1 MHRFK
6 NQQNALRRLSG
17 RSLPTT
23 AAATAAVIRGKSSHA
38 GGWLQL
44 MLLAISLTTLPA
56 NAMTRLDDQQLEQ
69 VAGQGIAFALDNFSL
84 RTAPTTFIEQVGGAP
99 GSDTTLERGD
109 LRWFGASISGFSSA
123 ETAGDLFTWS
133 GGCNSGLNAL
143 GCPISSNGIENYA
156 NHDNPFVLR
165 VFDYTRVGLDG
176 SGDWVGNPV
185 DPDSGISD
193 GGITRTVLE
202 LVGPSNS
209 DNFRWA
215 FWGEIQASETD
226 ASGAITNVLGLLQN
240 QNLIIGK
247 PAAYRRPVSV
257 FGTNP
262 ANNSVEGSLL
272 QLFENQEDGSL
283 GILYH
288 SRLSG
293 DYRFSINQ
301 LGPDADG
308 VPQFTS
314 EEGLYFGNVNAYLP
328 FGQLHYQSILLDDTN
343 PGSTGGVGDGNFT
356 ITLNRI
362 PNDSNVINDFYSAAG
377 PTGYERENRNDRY
390 YQTHGFVEWGSDFP
404 TCAGAN
410 CLSGSGVSN
419 VRFAG
424 TGGSSREQV
433 VADGIAFATASAAS
447 TFQLNTN
454 QNDPGSPTVNVNAVN
469 LGSARVEGLL
479 VHHLKITTLGAG
491 N

>member
-1 MHRFK
+1 M
-6 NQQNALRRLSG
+6 
-17 RSLPTT
+17 SLFSKHT
-23 AAATAAVIRGKSSHA
+23 AALFGSRRFRRITKGLTKGI
-38 GGWLQL
+38 
-44 MLLAISLTTLPA
+44 LASILLPA
-56 NAMTRLDDQQLEQ
+56 MHTLAMTSLDDQQLEQ
-69 VAGQGIAFALDNFSL
+69 VAGQGIAFALNDFSL
-84 RTAPTTFIEQVGGAP
+84 RSSPTTFIEQIGGAP
-99 GSDTTLERGD
+99 GSDTSFNRGD
-109 LRWFGASISGFSSA
+109 LRWFGLSITGFSATESA
-123 ETAGDLFTWS
+123 ADLFTWS
-133 GGCNSGLNAL
+133 GSCNSGLNAL
-143 GCPISSNGIENYA
+143 GCPISNNGITNYA

-165 VFDYTRVGLDG
+165 VFDFTRVGLDG
-176 SGDWVGNPV
+176 NGDWVGGPV
-185 DPDSGISD
+185 DPVTGIST

-226 ASGAITNVLGLLQN
+226 VNGNITNVLGILQN
-240 QNLIIGK
+240 QNLIVGK
-247 PAAYRRPVSV
+247 PATHRRPVSL
-257 FGTNP
+257 FGSDPLTNG
-262 ANNSVEGSLL
+262 VEGSLL

-293 DYRFSINQ
+293 DYRFSVNQ
-301 LGPDADG
+301 LGPDGDG

-328 FGQLHYQSILLDDTN
+328 LGQLHYQSLLLDDTN
-343 PGSTGGVGDGNFT
+343 PGSSGGVGDGNFT

-362 PNDSNVINDFYSAAG
+362 ADDSNVYNDFYSAAG
-377 PTGYERENRNDRY
+377 PTGYERNRPSQTGRNDRY

-404 TCAGAN
+404 TCPTGATN
-410 CLSGSGVSN
+410 CLAGSGVSD

-424 TGGSSREQV
+424 AGGSSREQV
-433 VADGIAFATASAAS
+433 VEDGIAFATANAAS
-447 TFQLNTN
+447 TFQLNSN
-454 QNDPGSPTVNVNAVN
+454 QNDPGSALVNVSAVN